1 VLTDREPPRR
11 TSGGPGVVQRL
22 TGVDNLV
29 VAGSYGYD
37 ALSSEGGAIERKEDT
52 SFAGLLGRFTDTV
65 CHQVASV
72 ERALA
77 EPKRFLG
84 ALARCA

>member
-1 VLTDREPPRR
+1 VTDREPPRR

-22 TGVDNLV
+22 MGVDKLV
-29 VAGSYGYD
+29 VAGSYGFD
-37 ALSSEGGAIERKEDT
+37 TWSPEGGAIERQEDT
-52 SFAGLLGRFTDTV
+52 GFAGLLGRFTGTV
-65 CHQVASV
+65 CHQVAPV